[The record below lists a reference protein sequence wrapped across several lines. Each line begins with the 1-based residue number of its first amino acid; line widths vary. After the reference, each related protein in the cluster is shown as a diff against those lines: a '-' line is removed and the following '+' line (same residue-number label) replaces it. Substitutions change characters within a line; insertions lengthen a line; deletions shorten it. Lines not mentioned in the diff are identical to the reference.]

1 MILAARQSERGRE
14 MKRLPFFFLC
24 TVSAVIVSCGTTNS
38 ADLYDPNAAVAA
50 ITISTSGSIDASNRS
65 IALPPGGDDLS
76 VALRNAFSGDG
87 WAVSTSTT
95 DTHYVMLLQT
105 KVWTYQ
111 EKLSNIDLSIVDQRT
126 GAEILKGVRKTYSP
140 DDPAIDVKAVAEAV
154 ISALKK
160 VTVQSPDNANHS
172 Q

>member
-1 MILAARQSERGRE
+1 MR
-14 MKRLPFFFLC
+14 RLPFILLC
-24 TVSAVIVSCGTTNS
+24 AVSAVIVSCGTTNS

-50 ITISTSGSIDASNRS
+50 ITISTSGNVDASNRT

-76 VALRNAFSGDG
+76 VALRNAFSNDG

-95 DTHYVMLLQT
+95 STHYVMLLQT
-105 KVWTYQ
+105 KVWTYK
-111 EKLSNIDLSIVDQRT
+111 EKLSNINLSIVDQRT

-140 DDPAIDVKAVAEAV
+140 DDPPIDVKAVAEDV

-160 VTVQSPDNANHS
+160 VTVQSPDKTNGS